1 MEVQESHYHKIS
13 LLERIMANGNTWTLV
28 GALVGIAVI
37 SAAIIIALVR
47 INKARST
54 ATGSEKDQLNFSY
67 GTLIAATVVLLI
79 VAILIMITLFRR
91 GRTVAKAVS
100 AADLAKRASR
110 FLS

>member
-1 MEVQESHYHKIS
+1 
-13 LLERIMANGNTWTLV
+13 MASGNTWLLV

-79 VAILIMITLFRR
+79 VAVLIMIILFRR
-91 GRTVAKAVS
+91 GREAVRGVS
-100 AADLAKRASR
+100 ASDLAKRASR

>member
-1 MEVQESHYHKIS
+1 
-13 LLERIMANGNTWTLV
+13 MAIGSTWTLV
-28 GALVGIAVI
+28 AALVGIAVI

-54 ATGSEKDQLNFSY
+54 ATGSEKDQLNFSF

-79 VAILIMITLFRR
+79 VAILIMITLFVR
-91 GRTVAKAVS
+91 GKTTVKGVS
-100 AADLAKRASR
+100 AVDLARKASR